1 MDRGLKIIAALGFLG
16 GAGFVTGGLAAAL
29 PDPTRP
35 AGYVTGASEIPID
48 VVDWV
53 VNGITISSRSRS
65 AILNGAVVVPGQQVA
80 DAVVVDIQSN
90 TVILDYNGE
99 RVSVQLRSQIVKHPV
114 SN

>member
-1 MDRGLKIIAALGFLG
+1 MDRSLRILLVLSFLG
-16 GAGFVTGGLAAAL
+16 GASWVGAVVAATL

-35 AGYVTGASEIPID
+35 AGYVAGRIEIPID

-80 DAVVVDIQSN
+80 DPVVVDIEPN
-90 TVILDYNGE
+90 AVILDYNGE
-99 RVSVQLRSQIVKHPV
+99 RISVRLRSQIVKHPV